1 VARVLTVLA
10 HGDAD
15 GVSSAAVVKAA
26 LAGEY
31 EAVKVYFTHPVDLA
45 KDFEAF
51 AEGDVYVVD
60 VAIDEKT
67 AEEVRRVFRSYG
79 GRVVYIDHHP
89 LSVDLPGVEVVH
101 EVGSSASELAYRHL
115 GSRLPRLYSRVA
127 LYGAIGDYLDHT
139 EWVEE
144 ALEAWD
150 RRLVY
155 FEAGVLMQGLERAR
169 KDHEFKRAVVDHL
182 AGNSPPSAME
192 RLMKLAEE
200 QARVNEALVG
210 WVARNASLHGAVAVV
225 VNPPGPL
232 GLAANLARGLTGAEV
247 GVAAEERGDIYVMSL
262 RSRRVD
268 LNQFLRSFARRY
280 GVSGGGHPNAAGARM
295 PKRLLKTLVEE
306 LNRLA
311 GGP

>member
-31 EAVKVYFTHPVDLA
+31 EAVRVYFTHPVDLA

-67 AEEVRRVFRSYG
+67 ADEVRRAFRSYG

-115 GSRLPRLYSRVA
+115 GGRLPRLYSRVA

-268 LNQFLRSFARRY
+268 LNQFLRGFAKRY

>member
-1 VARVLTVLA
+1 MGRVLTVLA

-26 LAGEY
+26 LAGEC
-31 EAVKVYFTHPVDLA
+31 EAVRVYFTHPVDSD

-79 GRVVYIDHHP
+79 GRVAYIDHHP

-115 GSRLPRLYSRVA
+115 GGRSPRLCSRVA

-155 FEAGVLMQGLERAR
+155 FEAGVLMQVLEWAR
-169 KDHEFKRAVVDHL
+169 RDHEFRRAV
-182 AGNSPPSAME
+182 
-192 RLMKLAEE
+192 
-200 QARVNEALVG
+200 
-210 WVARNASLHGAVAVV
+210 
-225 VNPPGPL
+225 
-232 GLAANLARGLTGAEV
+232 
-247 GVAAEERGDIYVMSL
+247 
-262 RSRRVD
+262 
-268 LNQFLRSFARRY
+268 
-280 GVSGGGHPNAAGARM
+280 
-295 PKRLLKTLVEE
+295 
-306 LNRLA
+306 
-311 GGP
+311 